1 MTDTTTT
8 NTVQDGSSVKLHY
21 RGTLED
27 GTEFDSSRERDEAMT
42 VTTGAGQLIAGF
54 NDALI
59 GMAAGETKTFTL
71 TAAEAYGD
79 VDPDNVTQLERNIFP
94 EDFEFSDGMTVPLS
108 NQSGENFMAVITEV
122 TEETVTANFNHPLA
136 GKDLTFEVE
145 VLEVS

>member
-1 MTDTTTT
+1 MTDSNTD

-27 GTEFDSSRERDEAMT
+27 GTEFDSSRNREEAMT
-42 VTTGAGQLIAGF
+42 VTAGAGQLIAGF

-59 GMAAGETKTFTL
+59 GMTVGETKTFTL
-71 TAAEAYGD
+71 VSGEAYGD
-79 VDPDNVTQLERNIFP
+79 VDPENIAQLDRSVFP

-122 TEETVTANFNHPLA
+122 TDETVTANFNHPLA